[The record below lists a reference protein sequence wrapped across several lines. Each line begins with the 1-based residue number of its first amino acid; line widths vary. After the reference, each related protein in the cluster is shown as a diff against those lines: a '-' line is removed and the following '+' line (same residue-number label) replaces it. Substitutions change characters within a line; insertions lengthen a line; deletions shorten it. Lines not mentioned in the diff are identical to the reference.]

1 MLNDNTLHDEI
12 SFFGR
17 TLIIDTSVFPNYHG
31 VCGGPSVYETVAM
44 YEDGYDLTTW
54 TAHNYADAL
63 KNHREMLEKY
73 ESREKKRLAEEQ
85 YRQEHPLAGKY
96 AKLRDDLLAAYAET
110 EHLEQT
116 EDGGTCNFDAPVL
129 HLDRWDGN
137 KIKQAAKEAGGSAFK
152 WTWGGSVMGWVF
164 SPRSSGQAN
173 RRSRRA
179 EAISEALKAKGYNA
193 GMYYAMD

>member
-1 MLNDNTLHDEI
+1 MLNDNTPHDEI
-12 SFFGR
+12 TCNGR
-17 TLIIDTSVFPNYHG
+17 TLIIDTSVIG
-31 VCGGPSVYETVAM
+31 GGPGCMTTYETMAM
-44 YEDGYDLTTW
+44 WAEDCMDIDCARTHDPDEALANHAAMLAKYTTPPAEKTTPKAPAPLT
-54 TAHNYADAL
+54 
-63 KNHREMLEKY
+63 
-73 ESREKKRLAEEQ
+73 
-85 YRQEHPLAGKY
+85 GKY

-110 EHLEQT
+110 EHIEQT